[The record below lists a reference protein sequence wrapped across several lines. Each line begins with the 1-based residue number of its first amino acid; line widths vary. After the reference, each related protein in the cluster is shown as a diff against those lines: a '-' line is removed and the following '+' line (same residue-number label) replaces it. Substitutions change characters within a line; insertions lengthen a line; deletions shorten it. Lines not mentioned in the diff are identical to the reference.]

1 LSIKNDPNRW
11 MKKNK
16 NFENEVEALK
26 TQVSVIQE
34 SIQKI
39 ENKKKKMEDFI
50 RDLEGTKQNA
60 DFSKLDAA
68 EADKLKVTVVLTVI
82 MNLVPKYPSV
92 RQTAQNN
99 RGERKR

>member
-1 LSIKNDPNRW
+1 

-39 ENKKKKMEDFI
+39 ENKKKKIEDMI
-50 RDLEGTKQNA
+50 RDLDGTKQNA

-68 EADKLKVTVVLTVI
+68 EADKLKVTAVLTVI

>member
-1 LSIKNDPNRW
+1 MSIKNDPNRW

>member
-1 LSIKNDPNRW
+1 